1 MIKGYLLLA
10 HSYIPR
16 EFKMAMLH
24 SEILERPFSKTFYT
38 FATKTCHCQSE
49 GVVLLLIYY
58 KLVIVCFA
66 WMLFLFLS
74 ILIVVP

>member
-1 MIKGYLLLA
+1 
-10 HSYIPR
+10 
-16 EFKMAMLH
+16 MAMLH
-24 SEILERPFSKTFYT
+24 SEILERPFSKSFYT

-58 KLVIVCFA
+58 KLLIVCFA
-66 WMLFLFLS
+66 WMLMWMLFLFLS